1 MQGNVKNIKVSTIM
15 TRVND
20 RSAMRKR
27 IEEETMQHIAK
38 YIAKRPGTTIE
49 SLFDRYE
56 TDGDGCIDIDEL
68 TVMFKE
74 LDINVNNQLLRILLA
89 IFDKNEDQRINREE
103 FCKLLEQYVKKKPI
117 TTEDLKSNVFTDK
130 EKEELKDM
138 YNEEVRDKAVWEDF
152 DFDHDDLKVVQKR
165 EQSALALIRAGEMPS
180 ETINGEI
187 QVLLFDS
194 TNFLEVP

>member
-1 MQGNVKNIKVSTIM
+1 
-15 TRVND
+15 
-20 RSAMRKR
+20 
-27 IEEETMQHIAK
+27 MQHIAK